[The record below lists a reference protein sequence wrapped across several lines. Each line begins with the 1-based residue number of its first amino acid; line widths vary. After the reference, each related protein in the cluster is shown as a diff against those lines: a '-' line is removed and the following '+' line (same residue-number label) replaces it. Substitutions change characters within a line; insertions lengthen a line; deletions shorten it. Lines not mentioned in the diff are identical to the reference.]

1 MCLAKQIISNID
13 FSSLISAIIGGLI
26 AGGFSLL
33 AVSATHKNDLKKKQK
48 QEETLLEE
56 FLASIRVEIDTL
68 WNRYMAGI
76 GKTLEDLPN
85 NQPLLFFYPVTQDYF
100 TIYESNATLIGK
112 IQDRDLSK
120 LLVTTYLQ
128 AKGLIDS
135 YRMNNELVQKFENF
149 MFLYQQTNNSI
160 LKSQAEAVKTSLTS
174 YADDIRK
181 SHLEIKNNVFE
192 LLRRLK
198 TFE

>member
-68 WNRYMAGI
+68 WNRYMAVI

-120 LLVTTYLQ
+120 LLVNTYLQ